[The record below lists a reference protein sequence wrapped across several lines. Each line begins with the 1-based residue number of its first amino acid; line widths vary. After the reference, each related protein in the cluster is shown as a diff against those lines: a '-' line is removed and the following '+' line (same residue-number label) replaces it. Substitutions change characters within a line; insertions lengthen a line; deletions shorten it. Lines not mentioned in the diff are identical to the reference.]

1 MLFRSNDTATTEIYT
16 MVDTLSL
23 HDALPIMVDTLSLH
37 DALPIC
43 TAVAAITG
51 ETVGVSKSSISI
63 SPAARDDRMKLAA
76 VVKEVGAFCGIGA
89 ALLPLRNAGFFGG
102 FSRTSRRDGKSGEE
116 DIRIAD

>member
-1 MLFRSNDTATTEIYT
+1 LSFSVRCVLAFGFDLDFDFGFGSDRGVPTGAGAGTTGVSATG
-16 MVDTLSL
+16 
-23 HDALPIMVDTLSLH
+23 
-37 DALPIC
+37 
-43 TAVAAITG
+43 TAVAAKTG
-51 ETVGVSKSSISI
+51 ETLGVSKSPISI

-116 DIRIAD
+116 DMRIAD